1 MENVKKS
8 GGFFAKGWLMVAVAF
23 VVTICTQGFGIYSF
37 SMLRVPLTEMLG
49 CDSTQVAL
57 GFSMYTLVI
66 GFASLVVGDVIE
78 KLGLRISLIAAAV
91 LYGGGFFLL
100 GTLQTLPMVYVAYF
114 VMGVGAALGG
124 TIVIT
129 GIPSNWFVKRRG
141 LAIGIVWCA
150 MLPGSLI
157 TTQFVSSATAA
168 GHWQTSAIAL
178 GVISMV
184 VLVVASFVLKWRPQ
198 EIGLLPDGMT
208 AEEAA
213 KVAEQAGAAKLVGL
227 TRKQAFKTSSFWL
240 LFVAFALVGIGEQ
253 GPFQNFPSYMVQ
265 SGYGLEVAG
274 NFMTFLAFAGCIG
287 KLTAGL
293 INDRIGP
300 KWSYCLL
307 NVLCALSLL
316 AIMVAGSQS
325 LVLLFACGFFFGAA
339 LSSSTICFSA
349 ATAMYLGPKHFGQI
363 YGMVFLGKPIM
374 DAVGVPLITAIAQGA
389 GGWGA
394 AFMVAAV
401 FVILSVCG
409 MFLAKK
415 NPQVTVMEEQAAREL
430 AQEAAQAK

>member
-1 MENVKKS
+1 M
-8 GGFFAKGWLMVAVAF
+8 
-23 VVTICTQGFGIYSF
+23 
-37 SMLRVPLTEMLG
+37 
-49 CDSTQVAL
+49 
-57 GFSMYTLVI
+57 
-66 GFASLVVGDVIE
+66 
-78 KLGLRISLIAAAV
+78 
-91 LYGGGFFLL
+91 
-100 GTLQTLPMVYVAYF
+100 
-114 VMGVGAALGG
+114 
-124 TIVIT
+124 
-129 GIPSNWFVKRRG
+129 
-141 LAIGIVWCA
+141 
-150 MLPGSLI
+150 
-157 TTQFVSSATAA
+157 
-168 GHWQTSAIAL
+168 
-178 GVISMV
+178 
-184 VLVVASFVLKWRPQ
+184 
-198 EIGLLPDGMT
+198 
-208 AEEAA
+208 
-213 KVAEQAGAAKLVGL
+213 AEQAGAAKLVGL

-374 DAVGVPLITAIAQGA
+374 DAVGVPLITAMAQGA

-394 AFMVAAV
+394 AFTLNY
-401 FVILSVCG
+401 ITL
-409 MFLAKK
+409 LADLPYIKGDTDAEEVVLLLNFTGKK
-415 NPQVTVMEEQAAREL
+415 VSHSNLLKINYCMSDSLLLYLNHTKFTQTC
-430 AQEAAQAK
+430 